1 MPENFRSDLTHFRS
15 EGPLV
20 KLEAVIQNPYDLA
33 VATART
39 CYSSKGIIRVED
51 VSKDEAAK
59 ALRDKIAQSTRD
71 AGHLT
76 TRQHAHFVFSM
87 DKVSRQAIWSFL
99 HSHPFYN
106 SEQVSQR
113 YVKVKPENWTIPP
126 LADKALKIYES
137 ALQQQVEDYEALIH
151 LLTPHV
157 EEIYYSIFPIRKKWA
172 EKYKTTI
179 AKKTYET
186 ARYVLPVATHAY
198 LYHTISAVTLLR
210 YYRLMNVFDAP
221 FEQKLLVEKMM
232 HEVLKTDPSFE
243 KELKDPYPIESTP
256 EYAFMKEWREAGDR
270 SSKRPGSPDFIREF
284 DNSLDGHVA
293 TLVDYKVNA
302 ETTVADAVRDVF
314 GLARYEMSDEEALDR
329 LLNPAKNPYLADTL
343 NVNTL
348 SKLSRCMV
356 HAHYT
361 FRKKISHTADS
372 QDQRHRMT
380 PASRPV
386 LEMHYTGEPD
396 FITPKIIRG
405 KPAIEERYYQSIE
418 KTFKAINQLIDLGTS
433 FEHALY
439 LLPNA
444 FPIRFEESGD
454 LLNLHHKWHT
464 RACYTAQEEIFAA
477 TIDEISQVSH
487 IHPLLSSKILAPC
500 FIRKEAGIKPVCPE
514 GERFCGVKVWEKK
527 IQDYERVL

>member
-1 MPENFRSDLTHFRS
+1 MPQSLRS

-20 KLEAVIQNPYDLA
+20 TLEAVIQDPYDLA

-39 CYSSKGIIRVED
+39 CYSSKGIIRVPD
-51 VSKDEAAK
+51 VRKDDNAR
-59 ALRDKIAQSTRD
+59 ALRDKISQSTRD

-87 DKVSRQAIWSFL
+87 DKVSRQVIWSFL

-126 LADKALKIYES
+126 LSEKLLPLYEKAL
-137 ALQQQVEDYEALIH
+137 ADQTRDYEDLIQ
-151 LLTPHV
+151 LLLPVTA
-157 EEIYYSIFPIRKKWA
+157 ETYYSIFPVRRKWA
-172 EKYKTTI
+172 EKYKGTV
-179 AKKTYET
+179 AKKAYEI

-198 LYHTISAVTLLR
+198 LYHTVSAVTLLR
-210 YYRLMNVFDAP
+210 YARLVNLFDTP
-221 FEQKLLVEKMM
+221 LEQRLLVQKML
-232 HEVLKTDPSFE
+232 EAVLQVDPEFK
-243 KELKDPYPIESTP
+243 KELEDPYPLEATP
-256 EYAFMKEWREAGDR
+256 EFQIFTAETKGKG
-270 SSKRPGSPDFIREF
+270 SKKFIEEF
-284 DNSLDGHVA
+284 DASLEGHVSKL
-293 TLVDYKVNA
+293 TDYKIHA
-302 ETTVADAVRDVF
+302 EETVANAVREVF
-314 GLARYEMSDEEALDR
+314 GLAKDQMSDEEALDR
-329 LLNPAKNPYLADTL
+329 LMNPAKNPYLADTL

-348 SKLSRCMV
+348 SKLSRCMF

-380 PASRPV
+380 PASRPI
-386 LEMHYTGEPD
+386 LEAHYTGEPD
-396 FITPKIIRG
+396 YIVPKLV
-405 KPAIEERYYQSIE
+405 KEHPQIEERYRQSME
-418 KTFKAINQLIDLGTS
+418 NSFRAIKELIDRGASL
-433 FEHALY
+433 EHALY

-454 LLNLHHKWHT
+454 LLNQHHKWHT

-477 TIDEISQVSH
+477 TIDEIAQVSQV
-487 IHPLLSSKILAPC
+487 HPRLGSKVLAPC
-500 FIRKEAGIKPVCPE
+500 YIRKSAGVKPICPE

-527 IQDYERVL
+527 IEEYDRVL